1 MVELFTQNINEWEE
15 VCFQITYRR
24 RGKRVMKQQECK
36 IKIGSLL
43 KKEFKLGKRARKN
56 KKTIGKILA
65 KLLSKMHWLS
75 IKMVLG
81 ELKLKKFAWHWTL
94 T

>member
-1 MVELFTQNINEWEE
+1 
-15 VCFQITYRR
+15 
-24 RGKRVMKQQECK
+24 MKQQECK

-65 KLLSKMHWLS
+65 KLLSKMH
-75 IKMVLG
+75 
-81 ELKLKKFAWHWTL
+81 
-94 T
+94 